1 VCVCVGLLNARS
13 RRQTLLSGPWRS
25 GLLRSQVPVPAER
38 AREPKPKIR
47 DKPRFAVPPGMWV
60 RVRVSVL
67 VGNYITSSGC
77 CRGAPAPGAPATTA
91 ISGGTAKRETT
102 CTLLHPEDARIRP
115 ASCPMPMPYAPRSA
129 RLDEISL
136 APAGHMGVF
145 LAHLAL
151 LVAPETLYSQPLRP
165 FFLIKVPLRAT
176 GHGWAL
182 ARPGGVR
189 PNPHA
194 LRTPP
199 PPLAPPLAPGGAVR
213 SYSVAALCEAV
224 QVQGRRP
231 RCVLF
236 GCRAVRCALIRL
248 PRCVFRLL
256 RGRSRQPTGNGPAA
270 GSRQPMGKIGSSRQ
284 PAAGSRQPMGPVEAP
299 PPSARAHRHN

>member
-1 VCVCVGLLNARS
+1 MVQLQMMDDACVSRWKMCTLAELPKTGRGRRAEGAGRSTCVCVCVGLLNARS

-60 RVRVSVL
+60 WVRVSVL

-77 CRGAPAPGAPATTA
+77 CRGAPAPGAPAT
-91 ISGGTAKRETT
+91 KRETT

-115 ASCPMPMPYAPRSA
+115 ASCPMPYAPRSA

-151 LVAPETLYSQPLRP
+151 LA
-165 FFLIKVPLRAT
+165 
-176 GHGWAL
+176 
-182 ARPGGVR
+182 PGGPR
-189 PNPHA
+189 DPIQPATTPIFSNKGAPTGYGARLGARAPRRCAPKSARASH
-194 LRTPP
+194 PP
-199 PPLAPPLAPGGAVR
+199 PPP
-213 SYSVAALCEAV
+213 S
-224 QVQGRRP
+224 P
-231 RCVLF
+231 RL
-236 GCRAVRCALIRL
+236 
-248 PRCVFRLL
+248 
-256 RGRSRQPTGNGPAA
+256 
-270 GSRQPMGKIGSSRQ
+270 
-284 PAAGSRQPMGPVEAP
+284 
-299 PPSARAHRHN
+299 